1 MARLLATLFVLT
13 LTVPLHAQPIPAG
26 GEVRVRGAE
35 DTPWVLGLF
44 ARHDSTT
51 LTMTYAGTERVYE
64 LASLERVEWHTD
76 WELGKTLAISGG
88 VGIGLGL
95 VFGLLFCG
103 SDSWGDCTVGESIAW
118 GAAAGLAGGLVQH
131 AIDPKTEWRNV
142 TKHYPPAGSSQ

>member
-13 LTVPLHAQPIPAG
+13 LTIPLRAQPIPAG

-76 WELGKTLAISGG
+76 CDLPPRVVPQVKLVWPQPSGPDLA
-88 VGIGLGL
+88 
-95 VFGLLFCG
+95 
-103 SDSWGDCTVGESIAW
+103 
-118 GAAAGLAGGLVQH
+118 
-131 AIDPKTEWRNV
+131 
-142 TKHYPPAGSSQ
+142 PAMRAV